1 MPVWWEPKRFAD
13 KRLRLETRARIVR
26 AVRGYFENQT
36 FIEVETPALQVSPGM
51 EPHLKALAT
60 ALHEP
65 FGGPLNGPLNGQSSL
80 YLHTSPEFAMK
91 KLIVAGMPRLFQLA
105 HAFRDGERSDLHHP
119 EFTMLEWYRAGY
131 GTAAIVEDC
140 AGVVR
145 GAAKAAEVQLFQ
157 HNGVTCDPFAE
168 WERLSVVD
176 AFMRDA
182 GIDLLSVLGTSVLGP
197 PGDGPGNS
205 KDDPD
210 PAPIKAEARRIGIN
224 CEDRDRFEDVFF
236 RILLARIEPNLGRDR
251 PTVLYDYPLC
261 LSALA
266 KAKAR
271 DPRLADRFEI
281 YVCGVEL
288 ANGCVELTDA
298 AEHRRRFAR
307 DIAIKQRLYGVQYP
321 ADEDFLA
328 ALDRGLPDCAGVALG
343 FDRLVMLATGANSIE
358 DVLWAPVAG
367 GN

>member
-1 MPVWWEPKRFAD
+1 MAVWWEPERFAE
-13 KRLRLETRARIVR
+13 KRLRLETRARIAR
-26 AVRGYFENQT
+26 AVRSYFDSQA
-36 FIEVETPALQVSPGM
+36 FVEVETPALQVSPGM
-51 EPHLKALAT
+51 EPHLKAFAT

-65 FGGPLNGPLNGQSSL
+65 FGGPQDGQSTL

-91 KLIVAGMPRLFQLA
+91 KLIAAGMPRLFQLA

-119 EFTMLEWYRAGY
+119 EFTMLEWYRTGH
-131 GTAAIVEDC
+131 GTEAIVEDC

-145 GAAKAAEVQLFQ
+145 EAAKAAEVKLFQ
-157 HNGVTCDPFAE
+157 RNDASCDPFAE
-168 WERLSVVD
+168 WERLSVAD

-182 GIDLLSVLGTSVLGP
+182 GIDLLAVLEQG
-197 PGDGPGNS
+197 
-205 KDDPD
+205 DDPD
-210 PAPIKAEARRIGIN
+210 PALIKTRARRIGIK
-224 CEDRDRFEDVFF
+224 CDDRDRFEDVFF
-236 RILLARIEPNLGRDR
+236 RILLARIEPNLGKDR

-266 KAKAR
+266 KANAR

-307 DIAIKQRLYGVQYP
+307 DAAIKQRLYGVQYP

-343 FDRLVMLATGANSIE
+343 FDRLVMLATGARSIE
-358 DVLWAPVAG
+358 DVLWAPVARPKP
-367 GN
+367 